1 MVGDC
6 GDGLWWRKGALGL
19 SWMVAGVVVVVM
31 SGDASQFG
39 LVRAGLRVGVVFF

>member
-19 SWMVAGVVVVVM
+19 SWMVAGVVVV
-31 SGDASQFG
+31 SGDWSQFR